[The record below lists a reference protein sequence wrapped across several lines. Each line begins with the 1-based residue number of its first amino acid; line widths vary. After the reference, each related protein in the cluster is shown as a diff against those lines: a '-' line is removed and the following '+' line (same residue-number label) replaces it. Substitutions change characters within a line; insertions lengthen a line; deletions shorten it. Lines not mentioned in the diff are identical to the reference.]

1 MPRNLRL
8 ETRFFLECLAEASL
22 DATELLLR
30 PAFIKLAPGH
40 GCGDD
45 NFERKLRLLA
55 RRGIIELPRATD
67 RRIIRL
73 TELGRSSITP
83 AVDPDQQ
90 WGRPWDGIWRFVL
103 FDVAEHDRKLRDRL
117 RRELAATRLGY
128 LQGSVWVTPDPLAGL
143 RQTISS
149 LTADPEALLFIE
161 GRPCAGERDAAI
173 VAGAWNFARINEA
186 YRKYL
191 RIHDTIPA
199 PADSSQQWRLWLAA
213 EREGWQE
220 AAAIDPFLPERLLP
234 SDYLGRKAVRARRK
248 ALRTLAAHYFAAPA
262 AAHRS
267 PSP

>member
-30 PAFIKLAPGH
+30 RSFSKLAPGH

-45 NFERKLRLLA
+45 NFERKLRILA
-55 RRGIIELPRATD
+55 RRGIIDLPRATD

-73 TELGRSSITP
+73 TEHGRQSIVP

-90 WGRPWDGIWRFVL
+90 WGRSWDGIWRFVL

-128 LQGSVWVTPDPLAGL
+128 LQGSVWVSPDPLAGL
-143 RQTISS
+143 RRTISS
-149 LTADPEALLFIE
+149 LTADPEALLLIE
-161 GRPCAGERDAAI
+161 GRPCAGERDADI

-186 YRKYL
+186 YRRYL
-191 RIHDTIPA
+191 FVHDNIPS
-199 PADSSQQWRLWLAA
+199 PSDSPELWRLWLAA

-220 AAAIDPFLPERLLP
+220 AAAIDPFLPACLLP
-234 SDYLGRKAVRARRK
+234 SDYLGCKAGRARRK

>member
-22 DATELLLR
+22 DTAEVLLR

-73 TELGRSSITP
+73 TELGRHSIAPT
-83 AVDPDQQ
+83 VDPDQQ
-90 WGRPWDGIWRFVL
+90 WARSWDGIWRFVL

-128 LQGSVWVTPDPLAGL
+128 LQGSVWVSPDPLTNL
-143 RQTISS
+143 RRTISS

-161 GRPCAGERDAAI
+161 GRPCAGARDAAI
-173 VAGAWNFARINEA
+173 VAGAWHFARLNAA

-191 RIHDTIPA
+191 RVHETIPA

-213 EREGWQE
+213 EREAWQE

-234 SDYLGRKAVRARRK
+234 SDYLGRKAGRARRK
-248 ALRTLAAHYFAAPA
+248 ALRSLTAHYFAAPA
-262 AAHRS
+262 VTQR
-267 PSP
+267 PSSL

>member
-45 NFERKLRLLA
+45 NFERKLRILA
-55 RRGIIELPRATD
+55 QRGIIDRPRATD

-90 WGRPWDGIWRFVL
+90 WSRPWDGIWRFVL

-128 LQGSVWVTPDPLAGL
+128 LQGSVSVTPDPLAGL

-186 YRKYL
+186 HRKYL
-191 RIHDTIPA
+191 RIHDAIPA

-213 EREGWQE
+213 EREAWQE

-248 ALRTLAAHYFAAPA
+248 ALRTLAAHYFTPPA
-262 AAHRS
+262 AAHRP
-267 PSP
+267 PST